1 MEDRERF
8 GTDPESLS
16 PEQAAQLEEEQERRL
31 PALFRPLDAIFKVLI
46 AVMLCVLVVTVGA
59 NVTGRFV
66 FNYSLAW
73 ADELSRYVFIW
84 VIFIGAALAYFR
96 DEHISVDL
104 LVKRLGSRAAA
115 VLNLIRDLL
124 VLAVLLVLLWGSV
137 GVLTTFAQSSA
148 ILGVPLRLVNVSVP
162 IAAALMT
169 LMCGYKIAN
178 DLRLLASGG
187 S

>member
-8 GTDPESLS
+8 GADPESLS

-31 PALFRPLDAIFKVLI
+31 PGLFRPLDAIFKVLI
-46 AVMLCVLVVTVGA
+46 AVMLCVLVITVGA

-96 DEHISVDL
+96 DEHIAVDL
-104 LVKRLGSRAAA
+104 LVKRLGPRPAAA
-115 VLNLIRDLL
+115 LNLLRDLL

-137 GVLTTFAQSSA
+137 GVMTTFAQTSA

-178 DLRLLASGG
+178 DLRLLAGG
-187 S
+187 GR

>member
-8 GTDPESLS
+8 GKDPESLS
-16 PEQAAQLEEEQERRL
+16 PEQAARLEEEQERAL
-31 PALFRPLDAIFKVLI
+31 PAFFRPLEVIFKVLI
-46 AVMLCVLVVTVGA
+46 TVMLCVLVVTVGA

-73 ADELSRYVFIW
+73 AAELSRYVFIW

-104 LVKRLGSRAAA
+104 LVKRLGPRAAA
-115 VLNLIRDLL
+115 TLNLIRDLL
-124 VLAVLLVLLWGSV
+124 VLSVLLVLLWGSF
-137 GVLTTFAQSSA
+137 GMLTTFAQSSA

-162 IAAALMT
+162 IAAALMA
-169 LMCGYKIAN
+169 LMCGYKIAS

-187 S
+187 R